1 MDTKL
6 TFTDKEYIGNP
17 DDELATQEAVSI
29 AETFQIAEIDPAEF
43 ELANSWFLS

>member
-17 DDELATQEAVSI
+17 DDELAAVKTST
-29 AETFQIAEIDPAEF
+29 TFQTPELDPAEF
-43 ELANSWFLS
+43 DLANGWFLS

>member
-17 DDELATQEAVSI
+17 DEELTCQDVADTL
-29 AETFQIAEIDPAEF
+29 ETFQTPEVDQAELD
-43 ELANSWFLS
+43 LANGWFLS